1 MATIMYG
8 RRSCLQYRLL
18 RRKVPM
24 AVINNQ
30 RRMKS
35 NEAAAAAAKSCPF
48 HHGESNTETSTTTT
62 ATTTS
67 TTTETNTPPTANIK
81 KFSQIPGDWKGCLP
95 VLGLMPIF
103 TPFVHKET
111 GGILA
116 EDFMRSYY
124 EKYGKETGIARFGS
138 TNDPAVIV
146 FDEGYLQVSRGE
158 GKYPSG
164 ILEGAW
170 PITEYNNKYMNG
182 ISNPFI
188 ESGEEWRKGRMAINP
203 YLFNIKVAQSYV
215 PAINES
221 ANLAVKH
228 FEECESQVKSSRVL
242 ILYFRHRSCYVY

>member
-1 MATIMYG
+1 MYG

-18 RRKVPM
+18 RKVPTTTIM
-24 AVINNQ
+24 TMGCSK
-30 RRMKS
+30 MKS
-35 NEAAAAAAKSCPF
+35 SEAAAAAKSSCPF
-48 HHGESNTETSTTTT
+48 HHDESNTETTTATTATTT
-62 ATTTS
+62 TTTS
-67 TTTETNTPPTANIK
+67 TTTHTSTPTANLK
-81 KFSQIPGDWKGCLP
+81 KFSEIPGDWKGCLP

-242 ILYFRHRSCYVY
+242 ILYFRHRPCYVY

>member
-24 AVINNQ
+24 SVITSQ

-35 NEAAAAAAKSCPF
+35 SKAAVAAKSCPF
-48 HHGESNTETSTTTT
+48 HHGELNTETTKTTTT
-62 ATTTS
+62 TDTTTS
-67 TTTETNTPPTANIK
+67 TTTETSTPTANP
-81 KFSQIPGDWKGCLP
+81 KFFSEIPGDWKGCLP

-138 TNDPAVIV
+138 NDNPAVIV
-146 FDEGYLQVSRGE
+146 FDEGFLEVSKGE

-164 ILEGAW
+164 ILQGAW
-170 PITEYNNKYMNG
+170 PISEYNNKYMNG
-182 ISNPFI
+182 ISNPFM

-203 YLFNIKVAQSYV
+203 YIFNIKAAQSYV

-228 FEECESQVKSSRVL
+228 FEECESQVES
-242 ILYFRHRSCYVY
+242 